1 MQMKKIIA
9 FFITSAL
16 LVTFICRIPA
26 GAVSSTAYNYTVS
39 VDGKWIRT
47 QDAYLPC
54 GVLLKE
60 AGLSQP
66 QDIFIKGDEIYIA
79 DSGNARVLVYNMKN
93 KSVRTVGDGI
103 FTSPSGVFVSADDT
117 VYVADS
123 KAPAVFILSPSGKL
137 LRTIGKPDSYLFG
150 KNSVYA
156 PKNVSVSSQGNIYVV
171 GEGAHEG
178 LMQFDFD
185 GTFQGYFAANKRSL
199 TFLERVQEIIYTDVQ
214 KRKQLSRIAQ
224 PIYNID
230 MTSQDLIYSVTQAAD
245 RYSAGADSGAK
256 THNLVQ
262 LHNLGGNDIFPSS
275 LKMRDEW
282 NFVDIASGIY
292 SNCYALTQT
301 GLIYEYDS
309 SGELVFSFG
318 GRAMADDKN
327 GLITDA
333 VAIDVDGE
341 GYIYVLDRER
351 ALIQIFMPT
360 DFAIATQRAIYYLD
374 TGNYEDSEDIWNEVL
389 KLNGMSRIAHLGLG
403 KTLLRQQRYSEALK
417 QFKIANDTENYSA
430 AFWELRSAWLDR
442 NILYL
447 SGAVLLVFIG
457 FIFYGKYRKRHPSL
471 AHNKFIGDVLYI
483 GNILR
488 HPVDSQYYLNRGER
502 GSVKSA
508 TVLYLMA
515 FAVFGADM
523 LLRGFTFRTSLA
535 DTVSPF
541 SLMAGF
547 SAAVGLF
554 VIGNYMVS
562 SINDG
567 RGSLKNV
574 YITTAYSLAPYIC
587 LTPVIIALTYIM
599 SLNERFLVSFPW
611 TLILIWTGVMIF
623 ISVSETHAYSFRAT
637 VKNLFLTI
645 FFMVVCVVVAALVYI
660 FWKQII
666 IFISEVFGEVG
677 YRAVE

>member
-1 MQMKKIIA
+1 MKKIITSLITAAILVA
-9 FFITSAL
+9 FVCPIS
-16 LVTFICRIPA
+16 A

-39 VDGKWIRT
+39 VDGEWIRT
-47 QDAYLPC
+47 QDAYVPC
-54 GVLLKE
+54 GVILKE
-60 AGLSQP
+60 LGLNQP
-66 QDIFIKGDEIYIA
+66 QDIFIKGDELYIA
-79 DSGNARVLVYNMKN
+79 DSGNMRVLVYDLKN
-93 KSVRTVGDGI
+93 KSVRTIGDGI
-103 FTSPSGVFVSADDT
+103 FTSPSGIFVRDDNTVF
-117 VYVADS
+117 VADS
-123 KAPAVFILSPSGKL
+123 KAPAVFIFSSAGELIQ
-137 LRTIGKPDSYLFG
+137 TIGRPDSYLFG

-156 PKNVSVSSQGNIYVV
+156 PKNVAVSSQGNIYVV

-199 TFLERVQEIIYTDVQ
+199 TLLERIQEIIYTDAQ

-230 MTSQDLIYSVTQAAD
+230 MTSKDLIYSVTQAAD
-245 RYSAGADSGAK
+245 QYSAGATSGAK

-262 LHNLGGNDIFPSS
+262 LHNLGGNDIFPST
-275 LKMRDEW
+275 LKMYDEW

-333 VAIDVDGE
+333 AAIDVDGE

-351 ALIQIFMPT
+351 ALVQIFVPT

-374 TGNYEDSEDIWNEVL
+374 TGNYEDSEEIWNEVL

-430 AFWELRSAWLDR
+430 AFWELRSAWIDR

-447 SGAVLLVFIG
+447 LGAIALIFIG
-457 FIFYGKYRKRHPSL
+457 FVFYGKYRKKHP
-471 AHNKFIGDVLYI
+471 AKPPNKFVSDVLYI
-483 GNILR
+483 GNMLR
-488 HPVDSQYYLNRGER
+488 HPIDSLYYLNRGER

-508 TVLYLMA
+508 SALYLLA
-515 FAVFGADM
+515 LAVFSADM
-523 LLRGFTFRTSLA
+523 LLRGFIFRTPLA

-541 SLMAGF
+541 YLMIGF
-547 SAAVGLF
+547 LAAVGLF

-567 RGSLKNV
+567 RGSFKNV
-574 YITTAYSLAPYIC
+574 YITTAYSFAPYIC
-587 LTPVIIALTYIM
+587 FTPIIIALTYIL

-611 TLILIWTGVMIF
+611 AVILIWTGVMIF
-623 ISVSETHAYSFRAT
+623 ISASETHAYSFRAT
-637 VKNLFLTI
+637 VKNLFLTV
-645 FFMVVCVVVAALVYI
+645 FFMLVCVAVAALVYI